1 MDDSEYYQMMR
12 NQYSHTHDIKKN
24 KRFEYTSWKTRQGRE
39 DAQMLLE
46 KDSEHLNQ
54 SSLESNEEES

>member
-1 MDDSEYYQMMR
+1 MMR

-54 SSLESNEEES
+54 SSLESNEDES